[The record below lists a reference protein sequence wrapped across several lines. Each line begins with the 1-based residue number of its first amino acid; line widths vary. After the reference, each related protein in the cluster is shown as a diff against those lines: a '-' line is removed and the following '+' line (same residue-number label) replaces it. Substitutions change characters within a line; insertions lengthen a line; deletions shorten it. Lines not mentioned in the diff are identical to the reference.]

1 MADSQWGQGGPSG
14 ATSSVTT
21 SSADAS
27 VLVTS
32 ALLPR
37 SPSVFVAKAALLRD
51 LDRREPLTI
60 VRGPR
65 GYGKTSLVAHWARS
79 LPSTADVA
87 WVSCRMAL
95 FGEGRVRTVW
105 EAIGDALQRA
115 GLSGE
120 RALGESGARAQVVTA
135 LRQLER
141 PLCLVLDDFHHV
153 TDPAVEAALV
163 DLVRKFEY
171 LSLVVCLASVTSV
184 ETVRAATID
193 SVVIRPGDLLLTE
206 AETQDV
212 AQRLGRPLAPEDVR
226 ALHVETGGWPALVR
240 AILSNGAPAARA
252 GASQALDL
260 RAGDPFLRSVWQELG
275 DRSLQRFVVR
285 TALLDE
291 LTAEDARW
299 CSGLADVDA
308 HVRTLSSAGI
318 LVSAGSGETGVY
330 HYVPAVRRAC
340 LAELHAHDPRQ
351 FRVASRRAAEVCVAH
366 GRTDVA
372 LGHLLRSGSWDEAAQ
387 LIDARW
393 VELVAEF
400 PEDVAAAVEQIPK
413 DVLERHARLVIARDH
428 LLPVVRKAGGAT
440 SEHEQLAAFD
450 PLAVGPPPQ
459 HDDGEVFALPG
470 VVDAMEQSL
479 AQIALLRMTGDFYA
493 AKEVADRDHDAVL
506 FRVDELHD
514 DVRQELAPV
523 LHEWAV
529 TRLLGADLPGA
540 LSAFREAV
548 ELATAHDHP
557 EIVREASVGAA
568 LACAMLGYLQ
578 PAEEWLAAA
587 ESARLVGGADGPSDR
602 IVDAV
607 RGIVALERVE
617 TDGLRAARSFD
628 VPQDIGEFW
637 ALAAMIRAQ
646 VALVD
651 GTHFQ
656 VLGEIEAV
664 RARSAGHG
672 AARSLGEALLV
683 SASVDLH
690 LALGHIS
697 RARLA
702 VNGVTQTYETTG
714 LARARTE
721 YLSGE
726 FARASEVSVQ
736 WLRTRIYAPRHRLD
750 FLVILAASEQ
760 ARGRRYEA
768 AVALDEAVAISVA
781 TGLTRAFLKV
791 PRRALLDLE
800 AEVPRIRTILE
811 QPALVETG
819 ELFPAPTISAQL
831 SDRERQVLESLA
843 RNTSL
848 AGVARSLYL
857 SSNTVKTHLRSI
869 YRKLGTHSSVETVE
883 RAFELG
889 IIERPS

>member
-1 MADSQWGQGGPSG
+1 MADSRMDQGAPSG
-14 ATSSVTT
+14 AT
-21 SSADAS
+21 
-27 VLVTS
+27 TS

-37 SPSVFVAKAALLRD
+37 SPSVFVAKADLLRF

-65 GYGKTSLVAHWARS
+65 GFGKTSLVAHWARS
-79 LPSTADVA
+79 LPGTADVV

-95 FGEGRVRTVW
+95 FGEGRSRTVW
-105 EAIGDALQRA
+105 EAIGDALARSGVA
-115 GLSGE
+115 SERVVGETAASARLEAVLRELS
-120 RALGESGARAQVVTA
+120 
-135 LRQLER
+135 R

-163 DLVRKFEY
+163 DLVRKFES
-171 LSLVVCLASVTSV
+171 LSLVVCLGRVASI

-193 SVVIRPGDLLLTE
+193 SVVIRPAELLLTE
-206 AETQDV
+206 GETSEV
-212 AQRLGRPLAPEDVR
+212 ARRLGRELAAEDVR
-226 ALHVETGGWPALVR
+226 ALHVESGGWPALVR
-240 AILSNGAPAARA
+240 AILSNGASTRGHGAA
-252 GASQALDL
+252 GTLDL
-260 RAGDPFLRSVWQELG
+260 RAGDPFLRSVWQEL
-275 DRSLQRFVVR
+275 DDTKLQRVIVR
-285 TALLDE
+285 TALLDAF
-291 LTAEDARW
+291 TAEDALW
-299 CSGLADVDA
+299 CSG
-308 HVRTLSSAGI
+308 VRGVGEQLEHLTAAGI
-318 LVSAGSGETGVY
+318 LVSDGAHDPTVY

-340 LAELHAHDPRQ
+340 VALLKAHDPRQ

-372 LGHLLRSGSWDEAAQ
+372 LGHLLRSASWNEAAQ
-387 LIDARW
+387 LIDVRW

-400 PEDVAAAVEQIPK
+400 PEDVAAAVERMPK
-413 DVLERHARLVIARDH
+413 EVLERHARLVIARDH
-428 LLPVVRKAGGAT
+428 LLPVVRKNGAT
-440 SEHEQLAAFD
+440 HVGDAVLTGFD
-450 PLAVGPPPQ
+450 PSDVGPRTPWEA
-459 HDDGEVFALPG
+459 DEVFALPG

-479 AQIALLRMTGDFYA
+479 AQIALLRMTGNFYA

-506 FRVDELHD
+506 VRVDELHD

-587 ESARLVGGADGPSDR
+587 ERGRPPAVSAGPSDR

-617 TDGLRAARSFD
+617 SEGLRAARSFD
-628 VPQDIGEFW
+628 VPKDIGEFW
-637 ALAAMIRAQ
+637 ALAVMIRAQ

-656 VLGEIEAV
+656 ILGEIEA
-664 RARSAGHG
+664 ARSRSGG
-672 AARSLGEALLV
+672 EGSRSLGDALLV

-702 VNGVTQTYETTG
+702 INAVTQTYEATG

-726 FARASEVSVQ
+726 FARASEVAIQ

-768 AVALDEAVAISVA
+768 AVALDEAVAISEA
-781 TGLTRAFLKV
+781 TGITRAFLKV

-800 AEVPRIRTILE
+800 TEVPRIRTILE
-811 QPALVETG
+811 QPGLIETG

-843 RNTSL
+843 RNSSL

>member
-1 MADSQWGQGGPSG
+1 MADSQMDHGAPSG
-14 ATSSVTT
+14 AT
-21 SSADAS
+21 
-27 VLVTS
+27 TS

-37 SPSVFVAKAALLRD
+37 SPSVFVAKADLLRF

-65 GYGKTSLVAHWARS
+65 GFGKTSLVAHWARS
-79 LPSTADVA
+79 LPGTADVV

-95 FGEGRVRTVW
+95 FGEGRARTVW
-105 EAIGDALQRA
+105 EAIGDALSRSGIAAERVQAEA
-115 GLSGE
+115 GAS
-120 RALGESGARAQVVTA
+120 A
-135 LRQLER
+135 QLEAVLRELKR

-163 DLVRKFEY
+163 ELVRKFES
-171 LSLVVCLASVTSV
+171 LNLVVCLGRVASI

-193 SVVIRPGDLLLTE
+193 SVVIRPAELLLTE
-206 AETQDV
+206 TETSEV
-212 AQRLGRPLAPEDVR
+212 ARRLGRELAPEDVR
-226 ALHVETGGWPALVR
+226 ALHAESGGWPALVR
-240 AILSNGAPAARA
+240 AILSNGASTRGGTA
-252 GASQALDL
+252 GTLDL

-275 DRSLQRFVVR
+275 DRRLQRVILR

-291 LTAEDARW
+291 FTAEDARW
-299 CSGLADVDA
+299 CSGIGDVGEQLA
-308 HVRTLSSAGI
+308 HLSAAGI
-318 LVSAGSGETGVY
+318 LVSDGTGEPAVH

-340 LAELHAHDPRQ
+340 VALLKTHDPRQ
-351 FRVASRRAAEVCVAH
+351 FKVASRRAAEVCVAH

-372 LGHLLRSGSWDEAAQ
+372 LGHLLRSASWTEAAQ
-387 LIDARW
+387 LIDVRW

-400 PEDVAAAVEQIPK
+400 PEDVAAAVERMPRE
-413 DVLERHARLVIARDH
+413 VLERHARLVIARDH
-428 LLPVVRKAGGAT
+428 LLPVVRKNDAVHVGDGGLAG
-440 SEHEQLAAFD
+440 FD
-450 PLAVGPPPQ
+450 PSDVGPRTPWAG
-459 HDDGEVFALPG
+459 DEVFALPG

-479 AQIALLRMTGDFYA
+479 AQIALLRMTGNFYA

-506 FRVDELHD
+506 VRVDELHD

-578 PAEEWLAAA
+578 PAEEWLVAADRGQTA
-587 ESARLVGGADGPSDR
+587 ASAGPSDR

-607 RGIVALERVE
+607 RGIVALERVQIE
-617 TDGLRAARSFD
+617 GLRAARSFD
-628 VPQDIGEFW
+628 VPKDIGEFW
-637 ALAAMIRAQ
+637 ALAVMIRAQ

-656 VLGEIEAV
+656 ILGEIEA
-664 RARSAGHG
+664 ARSRSGG
-672 AARSLGEALLV
+672 EGTRSLGDALLV

-702 VNGVTQTYETTG
+702 INAVTQTYEATG

-726 FARASEVSVQ
+726 FARASEVALQ

-768 AVALDEAVAISVA
+768 AVALDEAVAISEA
-781 TGLTRAFLKV
+781 TGITRAFLKV

-800 AEVPRIRTILE
+800 VEVPRIRVILE
-811 QPALVETG
+811 QPGLVETG

>member
-1 MADSQWGQGGPSG
+1 MADSQSARGSHPG
-14 ATSSVTT
+14 AT
-21 SSADAS
+21 
-27 VLVTS
+27 TS

-37 SPSVFVAKAALLRD
+37 SPSVFVAKDALLKL

-79 LPSTADVA
+79 LPGTADVV

-95 FGEGRVRTVW
+95 FGEGRLRTVW
-105 EAIGDALQRA
+105 EAIGDALVRA
-115 GLSGE
+115 GMARDRVTGE
-120 RALGESGARAQVVTA
+120 GPARAQLATV
-135 LRQLER
+135 LRDLQR

-153 TDPAVEAALV
+153 SDDIVEAELV
-163 DLVRKFEY
+163 DLVRKFES
-171 LSLVVCLASVTSV
+171 LNLVVCLARVESI

-193 SVVIRPGDLLLTE
+193 SVVIRPSDLLLTE
-206 AETQDV
+206 EETHEV
-212 AQRLGRPLAPEDVR
+212 AQRLGRALGPEDVNV
-226 ALHVETGGWPALVR
+226 LHAETAGWPALVR
-240 AILSNGAPAARA
+240 AILSNGAPSA
-252 GASQALDL
+252 GSLQPGGLDL

-275 DRSLQRFVVR
+275 DQRLQRVTVR

-291 LTAEDARW
+291 FTADDARW
-299 CSGLADVDA
+299 CSDVADVDVHLDHLLA
-308 HVRTLSSAGI
+308 AGVLVRGGPDEPA
-318 LVSAGSGETGVY
+318 VY

-340 LAELHAHDPRQ
+340 LALLRAHDPRQ
-351 FRVASRRAAEVCVAH
+351 FAVASRRAAEVCAAH

-372 LGHLLRSGSWDEAAQ
+372 LGHLLRSESWNEAAQ
-387 LIDARW
+387 LIDVRW

-400 PEDVAAAVEQIPK
+400 PEDVAAAVERIPRE
-413 DVLERHARLVIARDH
+413 VLERHARLVIARDH
-428 LLPVVRKAGGAT
+428 LLPVVRKSTSAQAGDG
-440 SEHEQLAAFD
+440 S
-450 PLAVGPPPQ
+450 LAVIDPSTVGPRTRWK
-459 HDDGEVFALPG
+459 DGEVFALPG

-479 AQIALLRMTGDFYA
+479 AQIALLRMTGNFHA

-506 FRVDELHD
+506 VRVDELHD

-568 LACAMLGYLQ
+568 LACAILGYLQ
-578 PAEEWLAAA
+578 PAEEWIAAA
-587 ESARLVGGADGPSDR
+587 ERARRVPDSPGPSDR
-602 IVDAV
+602 IIEAV

-617 TDGLRAARSFD
+617 SAGLRAARSFD

-637 ALAAMIRAQ
+637 ALAVMIRAQ
-646 VALVD
+646 VALMD

-656 VLGEIEAV
+656 ILGEIEA
-664 RARSAGHG
+664 ARSRSGG
-672 AARSLGEALLV
+672 EGTRSLGDALLV

-702 VNGVTQTYETTG
+702 INAVTQTYETTG

-726 FARASEVSVQ
+726 FARASEVALQ

-750 FLVILAASEQ
+750 FLVILAAAEQ

-768 AVALDEAVAISVA
+768 AVALDEAVAISLA
-781 TGLTRAFLKV
+781 TDLTRAFLKV
-791 PRRALLDLE
+791 PRRSLLDLE
-800 AEVPRIRTILE
+800 PEVPRIREILE
-811 QPALVETG
+811 RPGMLEAG

-869 YRKLGTHSSVETVE
+869 YRKLGTHSSLETVE